1 MLGNNPDVLR
11 LNNVGPL
18 DSLTTIYVDMKTLP
32 LLVTCL
38 FLCSCG
44 GANFYQGDDAALIRR
59 PCGAQTLT
67 DATGKQYRAYI
78 SIIEIDGSF
87 TGSGRGCP
95 YEFSYQVKPGSK
107 RIVLIPNLDTDSNDY
122 LLYARVELVADLKP
136 RTTYVLGGAYTGT
149 TIGVRVTESLS
160 GLEVGY
166 GETSK
171 IDRSSKGNAALKV
184 IPLMVK

>member
-1 MLGNNPDVLR
+1 LARVRGGAP
-11 LNNVGPL
+11 LNANVGPL
-18 DSLTTIYVDMKTLP
+18 DPLSALAMKNL
-32 LLVTCL
+32 LILVTCL
-38 FLCSCG
+38 LLCSCG
-44 GANFYQGDDAALIRR
+44 SVNFYQGDDAALVPR
-59 PCGAQTLT
+59 PCGTQTLT

-78 SIIEIDGSF
+78 SIVEIDGSF

-95 YEFSYQVKPGSK
+95 YEFTYQVKPGSK
-107 RIVLIPNLDTDSNDY
+107 RITLIPNLDSDSDDH
-122 LLYARVELVADLKP
+122 LLYGRVELVADLKP
-136 RTTYVLGGAYTGT
+136 KTTYLLIAAYTGT
-149 TIGVRVTESLS
+149 TIGVRVVQSLS

>member
-1 MLGNNPDVLR
+1 
-11 LNNVGPL
+11 
-18 DSLTTIYVDMKTLP
+18 MKTLL

-44 GANFYQGDDAALIRR
+44 GANFYQGDDAALIPR
-59 PCGAQTLT
+59 PCGTQTLT

-78 SIIEIDGSF
+78 SVIEIDGSF

-95 YEFSYQVKPGSK
+95 YEFTYLLKPGSK
-107 RIVLIPNLDTDSNDY
+107 RITLIPNLDTDSNDY
-122 LLYARVELVADLKP
+122 LLYGRVELVADLKP
-136 RTTYVLGGAYTGT
+136 RTRYLLSATYTGT
-149 TIGVRVTESLS
+149 TIGVRVAESLS
-160 GLEVGY
+160 GLEAGY

-171 IDRSSKGNAALKV
+171 IERSSKGNAALKV